1 MEIPGNELRIK
12 NKIVQ
17 ENSKVKS
24 SAKGPDSGV
33 EGAAKTSENSDPT
46 AFSSKAKTIQSASEA
61 AKNAP
66 EIRFDKVNRIKKE
79 IADGTFHVDRNDLA
93 EAILRDAIT
102 GA

>member
-17 ENSKVKS
+17 ENSKVKAP
-24 SAKGPDSGV
+24 AKNSDSGV
-33 EGAAKTSENSDPT
+33 EGAGQAPGSSDQT

-66 EIRFDKVNRIKKE
+66 EIRFEKVNRIKKE
-79 IADGTFHVDRNDLA
+79 IADGNFHVDRNDLA
-93 EAILRDAIT
+93 EAILKDIIS